1 MKYANL
7 ADIVNGL
14 EFAQTWKFIRKGR
27 NNWSLVGIR
36 DEKVVHEVEH
46 FHFRQIMGMLDIKE
60 DQEIVTIQGVENALH
75 RDPLVYVLQCVLH
88 HLTDGEEGTD
98 GRTKE
103 ETAKGVKGLL
113 EMLIPPSQGSE
124 DA

>member
-1 MKYANL
+1 MRYANL

-14 EFAQTWKFIRKGR
+14 EFAHLWKFVRKGR
-27 NNWSLVGIR
+27 NNWSLVGVKD
-36 DEKVVHEVEH
+36 DEVHHEVEH
-46 FHFRQIMGMLDIKE
+46 FHFRQIVEMLDINA
-60 DQEIVTIQGVENALH
+60 DQEIITIEGAEKTLH

-88 HLTDGEEGTD
+88 HLTDGKEGTD

-113 EMLIPPSQGSE
+113 DMLTQ
-124 DA
+124 